1 MSDVWYSVSKD
12 VTITDEIAK
21 LLQGKNFA
29 FVATLMKDG
38 SPQITPTWIDLE
50 NNMILVNTAE
60 DRVKHRNIVR
70 DPRVAVSIIDQT
82 NPYNMVTIQGKVI
95 EQTTKGADEHIDKL
109 AKKYLGV
116 DKYPFRTPTE
126 KRIIL
131 RIRPDKVFH
140 MKRIISYC
148 ELETLQ

>member
-1 MSDVWYSVSKD
+1 MSKEVI
-12 VTITDEIAK
+12 ITDEIAK
-21 LLQGKNFA
+21 LFQGKNFA

-60 DRVKHRNIVR
+60 GRIKHKNVTR
-70 DPRVAVSIIDQT
+70 DPRVAISIVDQT
-82 NPYNMVTIQGKVI
+82 NPYSMVTIQGKVI
-95 EQTTKGADEHIDKL
+95 EQVSKGADEHINKL

-126 KRIIL
+126 KRIIFK
-131 RIRPDKVFH
+131 IKPDKVFP
-140 MKRIISYC
+140 MK
-148 ELETLQ
+148 

>member
-60 DRVKHRNIVR
+60 D
-70 DPRVAVSIIDQT
+70 
-82 NPYNMVTIQGKVI
+82 
-95 EQTTKGADEHIDKL
+95 
-109 AKKYLGV
+109 
-116 DKYPFRTPTE
+116 
-126 KRIIL
+126 
-131 RIRPDKVFH
+131 
-140 MKRIISYC
+140 
-148 ELETLQ
+148 